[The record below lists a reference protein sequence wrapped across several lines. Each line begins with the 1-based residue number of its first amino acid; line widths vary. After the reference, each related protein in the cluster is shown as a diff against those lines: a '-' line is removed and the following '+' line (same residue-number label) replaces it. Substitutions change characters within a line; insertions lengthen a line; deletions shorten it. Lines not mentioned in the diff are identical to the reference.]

1 MSLFTG
7 GIAIASALAATGGSV
22 LAASKV
28 SGASK
33 NAAQIN
39 ADSTAKALD
48 YTKTKDAQDRADT
61 LAADKANYAQYVQSE
76 GQKAPY
82 RAAGQGATQ
91 TISHLLGLPDVTI
104 APPPPAPAYLS
115 PSTSTSA
122 PQGTGLVTLRAPNG
136 QTKQVP
142 QAQADYYL
150 SKGAQKVG

>member
-7 GIAIASALAATGGSV
+7 GIAIAAALAATGGSV
-22 LAASKV
+22 LAASKA
-28 SGASK
+28 SGAAK
-33 NAAQIN
+33 TAAQIN

-61 LAADKANYAQYVQSE
+61 LASEKANYDQYVTSE
-76 GQKAPY
+76 KQKEPY

-91 TISHLLGLPDVTI
+91 TISHLLGLPAVTV
-104 APPPPAPAYLS
+104 APPPPPPAYLS
-115 PSTSTSA
+115 PSGGN
-122 PQGTGLVTLRAPNG
+122 QGSGMVTLRAPNG